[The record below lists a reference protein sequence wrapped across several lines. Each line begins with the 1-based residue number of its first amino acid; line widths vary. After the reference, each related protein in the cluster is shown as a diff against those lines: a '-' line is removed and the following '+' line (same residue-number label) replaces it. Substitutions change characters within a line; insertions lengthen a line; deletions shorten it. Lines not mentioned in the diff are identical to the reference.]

1 MQAASTSGCARA
13 VSSPRSCRL
22 ARLDARASAATAHQ
36 LAHQARRSGASAL
49 LISALL
55 VGSPGHALATVS
67 PVVAA
72 PGSAVVA
79 GAARVVDGDT
89 LVVNGETRVRLYGV
103 DAPETKQLCTRPD
116 GSAWTCGVSAGDA
129 LRAMV
134 ADAGGEVHC
143 VVLNQDR
150 YGRDVALCDA
160 GGNDLGSWMVE
171 RGWALAYKAYGGTAF
186 AKPEA
191 LARDNKAGVWVSNF
205 TPPWEWRAQQRAS
218 KGGAKP

>member
-1 MQAASTSGCARA
+1 MA
-13 VSSPRSCRL
+13 
-22 ARLDARASAATAHQ
+22 
-36 LAHQARRSGASAL
+36 
-49 LISALL
+49 
-55 VGSPGHALATVS
+55 GS
-67 PVVAA
+67 
-72 PGSAVVA
+72 
-79 GAARVVDGDT
+79 ARVVDGDT
-89 LVVNGETRVRLYGV
+89 LVVNGETRIRLYGV
-103 DAPETKQLCTRPD
+103 DAPETKQLCTLPD
-116 GSAWTCGVSAGDA
+116 GSVWTCGVAAGDA
-129 LRAMV
+129 LRALV
-134 ADAGGEVHC
+134 AEAGGDVHC

-191 LARDNKAGVWVSNF
+191 VARDNKAGVWASSF

>member
-1 MQAASTSGCARA
+1 M
-13 VSSPRSCRL
+13 
-22 ARLDARASAATAHQ
+22 
-36 LAHQARRSGASAL
+36 L

-55 VGSPGHALATVS
+55 VGSPGAALATVS

-72 PGSAVVA
+72 PGSAVVQ

-89 LVVNGETRVRLYGV
+89 LAVTSADGVTRIRLYGV

-129 LRAMV
+129 LRTMV
-134 ADAGGEVHC
+134 AEAGGDVHC

-160 GGNDLGSWMVE
+160 GGYDLGSWMVE

-191 LARDNKAGVWVSNF
+191 VARDKKAGVWASTF
-205 TPPWEWRAQQRAS
+205 TPPWEWRAQQRAG
-218 KGGAKP
+218 KGKP